1 MRHAVLGAGGVGAF
15 LGAALARAGRDVL
28 LLMREE
34 SLARYGGVMH
44 VESAVLGDFEA
55 ELPAA
60 ATLEEAV
67 DVVWVATKAPQL
79 ADALERVIEA
89 PAEDSVVVP
98 LLNGLDHAELLR
110 RRFGP
115 TRVLPASITIESE
128 RVEPGLVRQLSG
140 FAFVVLS
147 PAPQATDLRSELV
160 DAGIAASIGENE
172 ASVLWRKLALLAPI
186 ALTTTLRG
194 SRLGG
199 VVADP
204 PWRRR
209 LEGCVREVTAAARAD
224 GVVIDADAL
233 IAQIESA
240 PPELR
245 SSMQKDRE
253 AGKATEIDAIGGSV
267 LRAAARHGLDAPT
280 TRALVDG
287 IRAGEP
293 GEPYE
298 RS

>member
-1 MRHAVLGAGGVGAF
+1 MRHAVLGAGGVGTF

-34 SLARYGGVMH
+34 SLARYGGVVH
-44 VESAVLGDFEA
+44 VQSAVLGDFEA

-67 DVVWVATKAPQL
+67 EVVWMATKAPQL
-79 ADALERVIEA
+79 ADALERVIE
-89 PAEDSVVVP
+89 AEDSVVVP

-128 RVEPGLVRQLSG
+128 RVEPGVVRQLSD
-140 FAFVVLS
+140 FASVVLS
-147 PAPQATDLRSELV
+147 PAPQAQNLRSELV
-160 DAGIAASIGENE
+160 EAGIAASIGESE

-224 GVVIDADAL
+224 GVGIDADAL
-233 IAQIESA
+233 IAQIEGA
-240 PPELR
+240 PPGLR

-293 GEPYE
+293 GKP
-298 RS
+298 S